1 MSQER
6 KGSKEILFEGLL
18 FSLERE
24 EERRKRRGTG
34 EVGSL
39 WVVFTGRP
47 RSNASIVQK
56 IVCIFLRIEEE
67 I

>member
-39 WVVFTGRP
+39 WVVFTGR
-47 RSNASIVQK
+47 SNASIVQK
-56 IVCIFLRIEEE
+56 IVCIFQRIEAQ